1 MDEKA
6 LTWELLQAHLDL
18 AAPGESVR
26 QPADGFRATRA
37 AAWRAT
43 ALSPEE
49 WAANNARD
57 IVMFSFHEFL
67 YDDPDL
73 DAWVQR
79 LGRILFTEGGV
90 DACRRRFLTT
100 EQRLAHEA
108 REQEPL

>member
-1 MDEKA
+1 VDEKA
-6 LTWELLQAHLDL
+6 LTWELLEAHLDL

-49 WAANNARD
+49 WAADNAWD
-57 IVMFSFHEFL
+57 IVVFSFDEFQ

-100 EQRLAHEA
+100 EQQLAHEA
-108 REQEPL
+108 REHQPL

>member
-6 LTWELLQAHLDL
+6 LTWEVLQAHLDL

-26 QPADGFRATRA
+26 QPADEIRATRA
-37 AAWRAT
+37 AEWRAT
-43 ALSPEE
+43 GLSPEA
-49 WAANNARD
+49 WAANNAQD
-57 IVMFSFHEFL
+57 IVFLSFDEFE

-100 EQRLAHEA
+100 AQRLAHEA
-108 REQEPL
+108 REEESL